1 MTAWDSM
8 RGSRYL
14 AEDPLAHPPTQ
25 MALLLLSWCLVL
37 SPCYLYFLRLGGHR
51 GDIVKGRPASVG
63 GWVRERREEHATDHT
78 SSSQASGG
86 FHSNPHNRK
95 SSFQSYG
102 TSDAQR
108 EQMIHSGLP
117 S

>member
-63 GWVRERREEHATDHT
+63 GWVRERRKNMPLIIPLVPRHLG
-78 SSSQASGG
+78 ASIAILTTVNLL
-86 FHSNPHNRK
+86 FKAMEP
-95 SSFQSYG
+95 QML
-102 TSDAQR
+102 R
-108 EQMIHSGLP
+108 ESK
-117 S
+117 

>member
-78 SSSQASGG
+78 SSSIAILTTENLLFKAMEPQML
-86 FHSNPHNRK
+86 
-95 SSFQSYG
+95 
-102 TSDAQR
+102 R
-108 EQMIHSGLP
+108 ESK
-117 S
+117 